1 MNEKL
6 VVTQAM
12 REFVARWLE
21 QDGGWSTGYV
31 AKIRSGEYDHADSVQ
46 LMAAH
51 SAFIREAADK
61 PEVKEA
67 GARAV
72 QERFPSD
79 WDDIDLDDQREAIE
93 WAEISFRAMFD
104 QIERTPDEG

>member
-51 SAFIREAADK
+51 SAFIREEAERKDVADAASRLGDVPIWEK
-61 PEVKEA
+61 
-67 GARAV
+67 
-72 QERFPSD
+72 FH
-79 WDDIDLDDQREAIE
+79 AIL
-93 WAEISFRAMFD
+93 D
-104 QIERTPDEG
+104 QIERTPDAE